1 MHNVYKVIDI
11 LSCITNILL
20 EKDVFQLMVFNKI
33 IKNTVFLYIRTF
45 VLMILTLINTS
56 LLLRYLGEVDFGVYS
71 LITSIILLFSFINNS
86 ITTSVQRFLNV
97 SFFDHKV
104 VKEIY
109 SVCVIIFLIIAFL
122 VCIVL
127 IFFRD
132 DIILNLLNI
141 PIEKLSLA
149 SNIYLVVAFS
159 FFFNFMSLLYYSC
172 LISYEDFSGYAKISI
187 FEGVLKLL
195 FVFVIPFFE
204 EGLIFYSLMLFII
217 SFSIFFILVFYSYK
231 TISFC
236 KFRFYKKSK
245 YYIKIFRFIL
255 WNLFGSLGVIATHQ
269 GVPVVANIFYGVVV
283 NGSLN
288 ICAQIN
294 SMIMTLTGNFQKAFL
309 PGLMKS
315 FSKNE
320 NLLKDIISLSR
331 LSIFFFC
338 ILAIPIYFYI
348 DDILLLWLGSIPEY
362 VSEIVKISVLIL
374 LLEVLSGPLWMLIQA
389 SGNIKRYQIC
399 VFVTMSMNVPLSY
412 FMLKLGYEL
421 YDVWYGI
428 LVINLMLFIVRLY
441 FVSFLIKKEVILF
454 INI

>member
-159 FFFNFMSLLYYSC
+159 FSLILCLYY
-172 LISYEDFSGYAKISI
+172 I
-187 FEGVLKLL
+187 
-195 FVFVIPFFE
+195 
-204 EGLIFYSLMLFII
+204 
-217 SFSIFFILVFYSYK
+217 ILV
-231 TISFC
+231 
-236 KFRFYKKSK
+236 
-245 YYIKIFRFIL
+245 
-255 WNLFGSLGVIATHQ
+255 
-269 GVPVVANIFYGVVV
+269 
-283 NGSLN
+283 
-288 ICAQIN
+288 
-294 SMIMTLTGNFQKAFL
+294 
-309 PGLMKS
+309 
-315 FSKNE
+315 
-320 NLLKDIISLSR
+320 
-331 LSIFFFC
+331 
-338 ILAIPIYFYI
+338 
-348 DDILLLWLGSIPEY
+348 
-362 VSEIVKISVLIL
+362 
-374 LLEVLSGPLWMLIQA
+374 
-389 SGNIKRYQIC
+389 
-399 VFVTMSMNVPLSY
+399 
-412 FMLKLGYEL
+412 
-421 YDVWYGI
+421 
-428 LVINLMLFIVRLY
+428 
-441 FVSFLIKKEVILF
+441 
-454 INI
+454 